1 MSNEPVV
8 TPTERDR
15 ADRGRRDEERRDGAR
30 NEQGQGRAPATLRR
44 VSKLPRLIRAGRG
57 ARSVVGEP
65 EQQLEEPR
73 VEIIEAP
80 ALRWI
85 NIDEPRL
92 ADRQWLL
99 DNFGFHPRDLEDVA
113 SHNQRP
119 KVDEYE
125 DYLFLVMQFP
135 RFDKEAGRLHAAEL
149 DIFIGPDFVITLP
162 NEVVLPL
169 PAMFERAQA
178 NPEVRE
184 QLMSKGSGYLLYEI
198 LDRCV
203 DAGFPMLG
211 QIGRKLRRLED
222 DIFEGGRSAEIVRE
236 ISNAKQE
243 IINFRSVIRPQRAV
257 FRALERAKQRYLT
270 DELDIYFD
278 DLTDASERIWDV
290 LENFKEIVEGLES
303 TNESVLSHRL
313 NDAFRVLT
321 AVSVI
326 LLPLTLVASIFGMN
340 VHFPGET
347 TPEAFWTILIF
358 MAIILI
364 AMIIYFRRRG
374 WL

>member
-1 MSNEPVV
+1 MPNEPIA
-8 TPTERDR
+8 TPR
-15 ADRGRRDEERRDGAR
+15 RGS
-30 NEQGQGRAPATLRR
+30 APDTLRR
-44 VSKLPRLIRAGRG
+44 VKQLPRLIRPQRPSGVA
-57 ARSVVGEP
+57 SP
-65 EQQLEEPR
+65 EDEQPLEAPR
-73 VEIIEAP
+73 VEIVEAP
-80 ALRWI
+80 TLRWI

-99 DNFGFHPRDLEDVA
+99 ENFGFHPLDLEDVA

-119 KVDEYE
+119 KVDVYD

-135 RFDKEAGRLHAAEL
+135 RFDKDVGRLRAAEL

-162 NEVVLPL
+162 NDVVLPL
-169 PAMFERAQA
+169 PAMFERTRT
-178 NPEVRE
+178 NPDVQQ
-184 QLMSKGSGYLLYEI
+184 QLMSRGPGYLLYQI
-198 LDRCV
+198 LDRCI

-222 DIFEGGRSAEIVRE
+222 DIFEGRSFEIVRD

-257 FRALERAKQRYLT
+257 FRALERAKQQYLT

-303 TNESVLSHRL
+303 SNESVISHRV
-313 NDAFRVLT
+313 NDALRVLT
-321 AVSVI
+321 AFSVI
-326 LLPLTLVASIFGMN
+326 LLPQTLIASVFGMN
-340 VHFPGET
+340 VLFPGEGT
-347 TPEAFWTILIF
+347 REAFWVIVAA
-358 MAIILI
+358 MA
-364 AMIIYFRRRG
+364 ATMIGLVAFFRLKR